1 MKKLL
6 RDRYCN
12 FAVTEIVQKGEAYS
26 YEIQLICKDGDR
38 IQFSGPTCKSVEEA
52 ESFRKN
58 HIETLENH
66 SCIIDSNMRVKE
78 FFEAWLQEI
87 AKPRVSQAVYCAY
100 ETAVQ
105 YIVKRYGRLRLNL
118 MSEAHIVSIFKGA
131 IKCPMIE
138 SKFVKEVLK
147 KALKFAKRVG
157 YISYNPAKD
166 DQMFTS
172 WFLADDRLS
181 SLEDIETNGEGWPI
195 WGYG

>member
-1 MKKLL
+1 
-6 RDRYCN
+6 
-12 FAVTEIVQKGEAYS
+12 
-26 YEIQLICKDGDR
+26 
-38 IQFSGPTCKSVEEA
+38 
-52 ESFRKN
+52 
-58 HIETLENH
+58 
-66 SCIIDSNMRVKE
+66 
-78 FFEAWLQEI
+78 
-87 AKPRVSQAVYCAY
+87 
-100 ETAVQ
+100 
-105 YIVKRYGRLRLNL
+105 